1 MSENHSE
8 IINHYTDSMKNACTF
23 DEMKSVAVALLSH
36 VAYLLGRESMRA
48 KNNTDSIETVYR
60 GIENGE

>member
-1 MSENHSE
+1 MDENHSE
-8 IINHYTDSMKNACTF
+8 IINRYTDLVTSECTF

-48 KNNTDSIETVYR
+48 KNNTDSIETAYR